1 MNTTTRA
8 LRRGLYAV
16 LAAVA
21 VGGAGVAALMG
32 NPVPA
37 ATAATDPCAASEL
50 ARTIASVAMSTSY
63 YLDTHPETNQALTT
77 ISQQQAGPQSLGAVK
92 NYFDANPQVARDMQQ
107 LQQPLV
113 SMGTRCKLPISL
125 PQLMGLMQAAQ
136 QPGGAL
142 PGGLTG
148 ALQTAQ
154 TMGAPGAALP
164 ALSSPASVVTPGAG
178 PLPGPA
184 AATTR

>member
-1 MNTTTRA
+1 MRTTNRA
-8 LRRGLYAV
+8 LRRSLCAMF
-16 LAAVA
+16 AASA
-21 VGGAGVAALMG
+21 VGGASVAALIG
-32 NPVPA
+32 NPLPS

-50 ARTIASVAMSTSY
+50 ARTIGSVATSMGT
-63 YLDTHPETNQALTT
+63 YLDSHPETNQALTT

-92 NYFDANPQVARDMQQ
+92 TYFDANPQVGKDMQQ

-113 SMGTRCKLPISL
+113 TLSTRCKLPVSL

-136 QPGGAL
+136 QQGGAL
-142 PGGLTG
+142 PGGLPG

-154 TMGAPGAALP
+154 TMGLPGAAVPGLP
-164 ALSSPASVVTPGAG
+164 SAASVVTQGNG

-184 AATTR
+184 TTTTR